1 MSSTTYL
8 KHQFLLSMP
17 QLESDYFSSSLIYL
31 CEHNE
36 EGAMGIVVNKPS
48 DTFMDEV
55 FEQLDLPQRSYIR
68 SEIIYQGGP
77 VMEDRG
83 FVLHPRSEQRWKS
96 SLELPDDLSLSTS
109 LDIVEAIAAGTGP
122 QEFLFA
128 LGYAGWGPGQLEE
141 ELGNNVW
148 LSSPA
153 NLDIIFRTEPEA
165 RLSAAAADLGI
176 DFNLISAQA
185 GHA

>member
-1 MSSTTYL
+1 
-8 KHQFLLSMP
+8 
-17 QLESDYFSSSLIYL
+17 
-31 CEHNE
+31 
-36 EGAMGIVVNKPS
+36 
-48 DTFMDEV
+48 
-55 FEQLDLPQRSYIR
+55 
-68 SEIIYQGGP
+68 
-77 VMEDRG
+77 MEDRG

-96 SLELPDDLSLSTS
+96 SLELQDDLSLSTS